1 MKCLFLFITLLQLV
15 VCHIKA
21 DNQNNGKISKE
32 QAIEDVD
39 SLVYRLC
46 EIQPNVFSVVTPTNF
61 LIQVHAIK
69 QSFPDSLTTLEF
81 YKKVAPLVAS
91 IGDGHTSSTFPVN
104 DVFKKDTPRFPLMV
118 SVNSNDSTIT
128 TRGTLFGI
136 PEGVKIIS
144 INGISSKE
152 IIQNMMKYVSGERT
166 FFKLTCVIRVC

>member
-46 EIQPNVFSVVTPTNF
+46 EIHPNVFSVVTPTNF
-61 LIQVHAIK
+61 LMQAHAIK

-91 IGDGHTSSTFPVN
+91 IGDGHTSLVMI
-104 DVFKKDTPRFPLMV
+104 KK
-118 SVNSNDSTIT
+118 
-128 TRGTLFGI
+128 
-136 PEGVKIIS
+136 
-144 INGISSKE
+144 
-152 IIQNMMKYVSGERT
+152 
-166 FFKLTCVIRVC
+166 

>member
-1 MKCLFLFITLLQLV
+1 MPRLRKCTKLFFNHYL
-15 VCHIKA
+15 
-21 DNQNNGKISKE
+21 
-32 QAIEDVD
+32 
-39 SLVYRLC
+39 
-46 EIQPNVFSVVTPTNF
+46 
-61 LIQVHAIK
+61 
-69 QSFPDSLTTLEF
+69 
-81 YKKVAPLVAS
+81 
-91 IGDGHTSSTFPVN
+91 TFPVN
-104 DVFKKDTPRFPLMV
+104 DVVKKDTPRFPLMV

>member
-46 EIQPNVFSVVTPTNF
+46 EIHPNVFSVVTPTNF
-61 LIQVHAIK
+61 LMQVHAIK
-69 QSFPDSLTTLEF
+69 Q
-81 YKKVAPLVAS
+81 
-91 IGDGHTSSTFPVN
+91 
-104 DVFKKDTPRFPLMV
+104 
-118 SVNSNDSTIT
+118 STIT

-152 IIQNMMKYVSGERT
+152 IIQNTMKYVSGERT